1 MFSFHRIVI
10 IALFFAT
17 WLSSARI
24 AAQEDPNLAGAS
36 RPKPQLTLKNGDK
49 QYKRIHQFA
58 LRLILSLRYDD
69 AKSFLLEHLNNH
81 PKDSESHYLMGMWHA
96 RQSQTE
102 QAAIWFEKAVSFG
115 LPKGRVAAGPRGL
128 LRNIDQ
134 NHPFFGK
141 LAQTLKTQLVH
152 GPLVGSLTDSSAS
165 FWLRTAQASEITIT
179 ASPNASFS
187 PPLYQGRGQTSS
199 NKDYTGVIQLSGLSS
214 ETRYYY
220 RVDIDGS
227 PASHAEEL
235 ASFRTFAKAGSP
247 SKFRLAFGGGSGF
260 VPHNERAWATIESF
274 DPDLLLLF
282 GDNVYIDDPE
292 SLIMQRYT
300 YHRRQSRPE
309 WRHLTARTG
318 VFTIWDDHDFSTNDS
333 WGGPHIDAP
342 FWKPHYAFRT
352 FRENWANPAYA
363 GGDQQPGCWYSF
375 RVGDVDFVML
385 DCRYYRTNPRGPA
398 PTMLGPV
405 QIDWFKETLRQLTGT
420 FKVICSSVP
429 WDYRTK
435 GDSLD
440 TWNGYKKEREAI
452 FDFFETEKI
461 EGILLMSA
469 DRHRSDAWRMDRA
482 KGYSLYE
489 FNSSRLTNQHVHKEM
504 TDAGALF
511 SYNKKQSFGIV
522 DIDTTKTD
530 PSATYSVVSID
541 GEIIHE
547 LTVNRS
553 LLNYD

>member
-1 MFSFHRIVI
+1 MSRYHRLLT
-10 IALFFAT
+10 IALLTST
-17 WLSSARI
+17 WLSGGLI
-24 AAQEDPNLAGAS
+24 ATQEDPNLAGAS

-58 LRLILSLRYDD
+58 LRLILLLRFDE
-69 AKSFLLEHLNNH
+69 AKTFLIEHLDSH
-81 PKDSESHYLMGMWHA
+81 PTDSESHYLMGIWHA

-102 QAAIWFEKAVSFG
+102 EAANWFEKAIELG
-115 LPKGRVAAGPRGL
+115 LPEGRVAAGPRGL
-128 LRNIDQ
+128 LRNIDRR
-134 NHPFFGK
+134 NAFFDS
-141 LAQTLKTQLVH
+141 LDNELKTQLVH
-152 GPLVGSLTDSSAS
+152 GPLVGNLSDSGAS
-165 FWLRTAQASEITIT
+165 FWVRTAQASEITII

-187 PPLYQGRGQTSS
+187 SPVFRGRGRTSAS
-199 NKDYTGVIQLSGLSS
+199 HDYTGVVQLSGLAPSTS
-214 ETRYYY
+214 YYY
-220 RVDIDGS
+220 RVEIDGS
-227 PASHAEEL
+227 RQSPSGDPAY
-235 ASFRTFAKAGSP
+235 FRTFASP
-247 SKFRLAFGGGSGF
+247 RTASQFRLAFGGGSGF
-260 VPHNERAWATIESF
+260 VPPNERAWTTIETF
-274 DPDLLLLF
+274 APDLLLLF

-333 WGGPHIDAP
+333 WGGPQTDAP

-352 FRENWANPAYA
+352 FRENWANPGYA
-363 GGDQQPGCWYSF
+363 GGDELPGCWYSF
-375 RVGDVDFVML
+375 QVGDVDFIML
-385 DCRYYRTNPRGPA
+385 DCRYYRTNPKNPA

-405 QIDWFKETLRQLTGT
+405 QMKWFKETLTQLTGT

-440 TWNGYKKEREAI
+440 TWNGYKEEREAI
-452 FDFFETEKI
+452 FTFI
-461 EGILLMSA
+461 EGKRIEGVLLMSA

-482 KGYSLYE
+482 NGYSFYE

-522 DIDTTKTD
+522 EFDTTKAD
-530 PSATYSVVSID
+530 PTATYSVVSID

-553 LLNYD
+553 QLNHD